1 MHINTYKEQN
11 DYIQMTRGIVHI
23 GLFKKGRCVTQLC
36 MEESYAF
43 CTSVILKDCQIVQ
56 PMGVVS
62 LHSPGLL
69 R

>member
-1 MHINTYKEQN
+1 
-11 DYIQMTRGIVHI
+11 MTRGIVHV
-23 GLFKKGRCVTQLC
+23 GPFEKGRCVIHLC
-36 MEESYAF
+36 TEESYSF

-62 LHSPGLL
+62 LYSLGLL